1 MSPLSTPKS
10 RSLASRLVLLGI
22 VQLALITLTAVGIFF
37 AQGPYGEPRPEDHV
51 DLRKL
56 EMLTSTPDALGL
68 ELEHLR
74 EQRIEIS
81 LYDMKR
87 QLIATNVDPPLA
99 IPARWNRD
107 RGGPPRPPGDG
118 PHREGSP
125 PGEGPPPEGPPGEGL
140 PPPSSGSPSEIPP
153 PPDGAAPG
161 PGPDRRGPPPG
172 LASRF
177 GPNRDKTLLLPF
189 HPLGDR
195 DARGVLVAR
204 GVHGAKARWVGPV
217 FMIVSGLIILVLGAI
232 VTARYI
238 VRPIDR
244 LAKTAR
250 DLGAGDL
257 SARSHLER
265 SDEIGELGARFDE
278 MADRIQLLMRS
289 EKELFANIAHEL
301 RTPLSRIGVALDL
314 ATEGDATAARASLAE
329 IAVDVSELETIIDD
343 ILSTLRFEIADRT
356 GVLAQLPLRRAR
368 VSAGSIARAAE
379 ERMRSR
385 HPNRPFEAT
394 IASDLPLVDVDQ
406 VLVRRVI
413 DNLLEN
419 AHKYSPDPDAKIT
432 LDARQTDDRV
442 IYTVRDRGA
451 GIPAEDLPMI
461 FAAFF
466 RGERSRSRET
476 GGVGLGL
483 TLAKR
488 IVDAHAGSI
497 DVESM
502 LGAGT
507 TVTVSLPVA
516 D

>member
-22 VQLALITLTAVGIFF
+22 VQLALITLTAIAIFF

-56 EMLTSTPDALGL
+56 EMLTSTPDALEA
-68 ELEHLR
+68 ELAHLR
-74 EQRIEIS
+74 EERIEIS

-87 QLIATNVDPPLA
+87 QLVATNVDPPLA
-99 IPARWNRD
+99 IPARWRD
-107 RGGPPRPPGDG
+107 RERGPGGPPPFGG
-118 PHREGSP
+118 PM
-125 PGEGPPPEGPPGEGL
+125 GPPPEGEPPMGG
-140 PPPSSGSPSEIPP
+140 P
-153 PPDGAAPG
+153 PPDGVPPG
-161 PGPDRRGPPPG
+161 EPPSAVGSRRGPPG
-172 LASRF
+172 NLALRF

-195 DARGVLVAR
+195 ESRGVLVAR
-204 GVHGAKARWVGPV
+204 GVHGEKARWVGPV
-217 FMIVSGLIILVLGAI
+217 FMIVSGLVILVLGAI

-244 LAKTAR
+244 LAKTAGEF
-250 DLGAGDL
+250 GAGDL
-257 SARSHLER
+257 SARSRLER
-265 SDEIGELGARFDE
+265 SDEIGELGKRFDE
-278 MADRIQLLMRS
+278 MADRIQVLMRS

-343 ILSTLRFEIADRT
+343 ILSTLRFEIADRA
-356 GVLAQLPLRRAR
+356 GVVARLPLRRGH

-385 HPNRPFEAT
+385 HPSRPFEAT
-394 IASDLPLVDVDQ
+394 IAEGLPLVDVDQ
-406 VLVRRVI
+406 VLVRRVL

-432 LDARQTDDRV
+432 LDARVTTDRV
-442 IYTVRDRGA
+442 VFTVRDRGA
-451 GIPAEDLPMI
+451 GIPAEDLPMV
-461 FAAFF
+461 FAPFF

-488 IVDAHAGSI
+488 IVDAHGGTIEVDSTLGS
-497 DVESM
+497 
-502 LGAGT
+502 GT
-507 TVTVSLPVA
+507 TVTVSLPA
-516 D
+516 IG

>member
-1 MSPLSTPKS
+1 MSPMSTPKR

-22 VQLALITLTAVGIFF
+22 VQLALITVTAVGIFI

-56 EMLTSTPDALGL
+56 EMLTAAPDALGAAL
-68 ELEHLR
+68 QLLHAE
-74 EQRIEIS
+74 RIEIS
-81 LYDMKR
+81 LYDKKR

-99 IPARWNRD
+99 IPARWRD
-107 RGGPPRPPGDG
+107 RERERDRPGGGPPLGAEGPPPGDG
-118 PHREGSP
+118 
-125 PGEGPPPEGPPGEGL
+125 
-140 PPPSSGSPSEIPP
+140 
-153 PPDGAAPG
+153 AAP
-161 PGPDRRGPPPG
+161 PRGPPRS

-204 GVHGAKARWVGPV
+204 GVHGEKARWVGPV
-217 FMIVSGLIILVLGAI
+217 FMIVSGLVIFVLGAI

-257 SARSHLER
+257 SARSRLER
-265 SDEIGELGARFDE
+265 SDEIGELGQRFDE
-278 MADRIQLLMRS
+278 MADRIQVLMRS

-314 ATEGDATAARASLAE
+314 ATEGDAAAARASLAE

-343 ILSTLRFEIADRT
+343 ILSTLRFEIADRA
-356 GVLAQLPLRRAR
+356 GVVAQLPLRRAH
-368 VSAGSIARAAE
+368 VVASSIARAAE
-379 ERMRSR
+379 DRMRSR

-394 IASDLPLVDVDQ
+394 IADNLPLVDVDQ

-432 LDARQTDDRV
+432 LDARLDGDHV
-442 IYTVRDRGA
+442 VYTVRDRGA
-451 GIPAEDLPMI
+451 GIPAEDLPMV

-488 IVDAHAGSI
+488 IVDAHDGTI
-497 DVESM
+497 EVESTF
-502 LGAGT
+502 GQGT
-507 TVTVSLPVA
+507 TVTVTLPTVA
-516 D
+516 

>member
-1 MSPLSTPKS
+1 MSPPERDRAIASTPKS

-22 VQLALITLTAVGIFF
+22 VQLVLITLTAVGIFV
-37 AQGPYGEPRPEDHV
+37 AQGPYGEPRPEDHI

-56 EMLTSTPDALGL
+56 EMLTSTPDVLAV
-68 ELEHLR
+68 ELAHLR
-74 EQRIEIS
+74 EERIEIS

-87 QLIATNVDPPLA
+87 QLVATNVDPPLA
-99 IPARWNRD
+99 IPARWRD
-107 RGGPPRPPGDG
+107 RGPPGPPPHPHDGPPGDG
-118 PHREGSP
+118 PP
-125 PGEGPPPEGPPGEGL
+125 PFPEGPPRIDE
-140 PPPSSGSPSEIPP
+140 SP
-153 PPDGAAPG
+153 A
-161 PGPDRRGPPPG
+161 RRGPPAR
-172 LASRF
+172 LAARF
-177 GPNRDKTLLLPF
+177 GPDRDKTLLLPF
-189 HPLGDR
+189 HPLGERED
-195 DARGVLVAR
+195 RGVLVAR
-204 GVHGAKARWVGPV
+204 GVHGAQARWVGPV
-217 FMIVSGLIILVLGAI
+217 FMIVSGLVILVLGAI

-257 SARSHLER
+257 SARSRLER
-265 SDEIGELGARFDE
+265 TDEIGELGQRFDE
-278 MADRIQLLMRS
+278 MADRIQVLVRS

-314 ATEGDATAARASLAE
+314 ASEGDAAAARASLAE

-343 ILSTLRFEIADRT
+343 ILSTLRFEIADRA
-356 GVLAQLPLRRAR
+356 GVVAQLPLRRSQ
-368 VSAGSIARAAE
+368 VPAGSIARAAA

-385 HPNRPFEAT
+385 HPGRPFDAT
-394 IASDLPLVDVDQ
+394 IADGLPPVDVDQ

-419 AHKYSPDPDAKIT
+419 AHKYSPDPDARIT
-432 LDARQTDDRV
+432 LDARSEGERV
-442 IYTVRDRGA
+442 IYTVRDRGT
-451 GIPAEDLPMI
+451 GIPETDLPMI
-461 FAAFF
+461 FMAFF

-488 IVDAHAGSI
+488 IVDAHDGTIEVAST
-497 DVESM
+497 

-507 TVTVSLPVA
+507 TVTVTLPVVT
-516 D
+516 